1 MEGPMNITAPAQ
13 TPTLQTALTELL
25 TRSVRIAVK
34 NDQAEPRPG
43 QLALTLDIWQALSQK
58 AGMSGIAPTG
68 TGKSLSH
75 MSCAALAAQAL
86 HERTVISTDSLA
98 LQAQFIEKDLPVIA
112 EALKEMT
119 GFELHYAVLKG
130 VNNYVDPVSAMVLA
144 QSLTGLEKEK
154 HFPTLIQALAG
165 DLSPDFKADGW
176 GEFSSKDTLAALA
189 AWALGVYLDDRE
201 PGDRDSCPVEHTSD
215 DWQLV
220 NATSDTKAS
229 EEDSGYPHKGDLA
242 KEVAGESDIVVTN
255 HTLLGMQAAR
265 GIPVVLGS
273 SRLGRFHNI
282 IVDEAH
288 TLPAQVRSRGANEV
302 SERTIRAAARAVE
315 KVIDGKWISEDADRV
330 IHDLNKV
337 LKREVADLKKS
348 EDALRIPANETGPL
362 DEVSDQLLELVAVY
376 TSDVQRA
383 SKASSDLGFRQKCR
397 SALGALERLGSAVE
411 EAITPN
417 NRTAR
422 WVSKGEDKHPPK
434 FESSPVDVSGL
445 IYNRLWNTDPMDDTE
460 EKPEEPIVRDP
471 DFDEEEEPAKLVP
484 MGVACVSATLPSGFN
499 MQVALGG
506 APGEYQSPFGEA
518 YAHSAAF
525 IPVCN
530 DERDINM
537 LASKYSTPG
546 RPAFDTYS
554 HDDWCVPHILDLVEA
569 NGGSALVLA
578 AKAASGKKYAAA
590 LRKAFPDMDVYSQ
603 WDGGQVTRIVH
614 KWRENHGSVLVGTK
628 SLFTG
633 VDAPGETNSLVIID
647 RPPRAAK
654 NVIDE
659 ARVELLMS
667 QGFDRWT
674 ADRLVYVADAGMLL
688 EQGIGRL
695 VRHTSDR
702 GMVAVLDPRLLTQPD
717 TVFTYQFQTQQMFVR
732 PLVQFGQRF
741 KSRREAMEW
750 LKARQ
755 GSAAR

>member
-1 MEGPMNITAPAQ
+1 MTITA
-13 TPTLQTALTELL
+13 TDTTTTLQSALTELL

-43 QLALTLDIWQALSQK
+43 QLALTLDIWQALTQK
-58 AGMSGIAPTG
+58 AGISAIAPTG
-68 TGKSLSH
+68 TGKSAAH
-75 MSCAALAAQAL
+75 MTCAALAAQAL

-98 LQAQFIEKDLPVIA
+98 LQAQFIEKELPAVA
-112 EALKEMT
+112 QALRDMT
-119 GFELHYAVLKG
+119 GYELNYAVLKG
-130 VNNYVDPVSAMVLA
+130 VNNYVDPISAMVLA
-144 QSLTGLEKEK
+144 QGLTGKEQEK
-154 HFPTLIQALAG
+154 HFPALIEALQG
-165 DLSPDFKADGW
+165 PLSPDFKPDGW
-176 GEFSSKDTLAALA
+176 GDFSPKETLAELA
-189 AWALGVYLDDRE
+189 SWALEAYLDDNA
-201 PGDRDSCPVEHTSD
+201 PGDRDSCPVEHTAD

-220 NATSDTKAS
+220 SASSDTKAS
-229 EEDSGYPHKGDLA
+229 EEDSGFQHKGDVARELA
-242 KEVAGESDIVVTN
+242 AESDIVVTN

-273 SRLGRFHNI
+273 TRLGRFHNI

-315 KVIDGKWISEDADRV
+315 KVIDGKWISEDADRAV
-330 IHDLNKV
+330 HELNKV
-337 LKREVADLKKS
+337 LKREVSELGRN
-348 EDALRIPANETGPL
+348 EDAARVPADEHGPV

-397 SALGALERLGSAVE
+397 YALGALERLGAAVE

-417 NRTAR
+417 NRVAR

-445 IYNRLWNTDPMDDTE
+445 IYNRLWMTDPMEEAE
-460 EKPEEPIVRDP
+460 EKSEEPIVRDP
-471 DFDEEEEPAKLVP
+471 DFDEPEEEESTLVP

-506 APGEYQSPFGEA
+506 TPGEYQSPFGEA
-518 YAHSAAF
+518 YANSAAF
-525 IPVCN
+525 IPSCN
-530 DERDINM
+530 DQRDIDM
-537 LASKYSTPG
+537 LMSKYSTPG
-546 RPAFDTYS
+546 KPSFDTYV

-569 NGGSALVLA
+569 NAGSALVLA
-578 AKAASGKKYAAA
+578 AKAASGKKYADA
-590 LRKAFPDMDVYSQ
+590 LRKAFPDMDIYSQ
-603 WDGGQVTRIVH
+603 WDGEQVTRIVQ
-614 KWRENHGSVLVGTK
+614 KWREHHGSVLVGTK

-695 VRHTSDR
+695 IRHTSDT

-717 TVFTYQFQTQQMFVR
+717 SVFTYQFQTQQMFVR
-732 PLVQFGQRF
+732 PLVQFGSRF
-741 KSRREAMEW
+741 KSRREAMDW
-750 LKARQ
+750 LKARRGQ
-755 GSAAR
+755 AAA